1 MCFAPPRRALFRHLN
16 FQKWSEHGVFWA
28 FWLRNVLRA
37 TTACTFSTSQLPKVL
52 RSRGVLYI
60 LTWKRASRHNGV
72 QFFISHLASW
82 LCTCRFSEPTF
93 RPAGATNHWK
103 NIVFRS
109 FATFL
114 PFLAPGSSFLGD
126 FLFLIF
132 FLLLFSSLN
141 LPISAFHLSILS
153 EVWLLNFLRLYTHDP
168 HLSTPTS
175 PTLFR
180 FCAPGT
186 PGAPGVPAP
195 RAHAGLP
202 NAHGL
207 PLYAEAVRPTREW
220 WWGSQW
226 WRVCRRFM
234 GVVDM
239 VWTSHGTG
247 WQSPEYAFCFCV
259 WTLNTLPI
267 VGLSSCPLLAE
278 VIYLTCISCQRSAH
292 PLKGTTSLE
301 CMDVWNQLTWKN
313 QQVTF
318 SFPYC
323 SHTPPIRNP
332 NSMRRS
338 WEWRS
343 HDWGL

>member
-16 FQKWSEHGVFWA
+16 FQKGSEHGVFWA
-28 FWLRNVLRA
+28 FWLRNVLRVRM
-37 TTACTFSTSQLPKVL
+37 ACTFSTSQLPKVL
-52 RSRGVLYI
+52 RSRGALYI

-82 LCTCRFSEPTF
+82 LCTRRFSEPAF

-103 NIVFRS
+103 NTVFRN
-109 FATFL
+109 FPTF
-114 PFLAPGSSFLGD
+114 SRTW
-126 FLFLIF
+126 IF
-132 FLLLFSSLN
+132 FLGRLSLFDLLSSSLLFSESSHLCFSSVHIVGSLTSK
-141 LPISAFHLSILS
+141 LPSVIYI
-153 EVWLLNFLRLYTHDP
+153 RP

-186 PGAPGVPAP
+186 PGAPGIPAP

-220 WWGSQW
+220 WWGSQ
-226 WRVCRRFM
+226 
-234 GVVDM
+234 M
-239 VWTSHGTG
+239 VKGLSKVHGDGGHGMNIAWNWMTI
-247 WQSPEYAFCFCV
+247 SRICLLFLR
-259 WTLNTLPI
+259 LNTLPI
-267 VGLSSCPLLAE
+267 VGLNSCPLLAE
-278 VIYLTCISCQRSAH
+278 VIYLICISCQRSAH

-318 SFPYC
+318 PFPYC
-323 SHTPPIRNP
+323 FHTPPLGNP